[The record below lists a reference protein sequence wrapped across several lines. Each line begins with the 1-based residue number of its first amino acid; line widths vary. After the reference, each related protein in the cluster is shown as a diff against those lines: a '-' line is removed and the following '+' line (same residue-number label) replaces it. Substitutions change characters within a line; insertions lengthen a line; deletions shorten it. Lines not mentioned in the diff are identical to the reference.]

1 MPGTEAAARGY
12 RRQVIR
18 VQILFLYLVQV
29 AAGYL
34 LMLISMTYHAVL
46 FAGVVGG
53 LSRARCSTVR
63 PVAAGGAPREPD
75 VAAPSLAVHG
85 GAKDGD
91 GDASISSIDSRRRRG
106 DGERHVDG
114 DGGCTGVDDPRA
126 ANARANKGGST
137 RCLTLGTM

>member
-1 MPGTEAAARGY
+1 MLPL
-12 RRQVIR
+12 R

-53 LSRARCSTVR
+53 LVLGHAMFNVSA
-63 PVAAGGAPREPD
+63 PVVAGGASACCQH
-75 VAAPSLAVHG
+75 VATPSLACTG

-91 GDASISSIDSRRRRG
+91 ADASMSSIDSG
-106 DGERHVDG
+106 DAVEVDVMNGHVDG
-114 DGGCTGVDDPRA
+114 DKA
-126 ANARANKGGST
+126 AARV
-137 RCLTLGTM
+137 